1 MKKASFVMILG
12 LCLLL
17 AACGAPASTTAEQP
31 VAQAQADAAPAD
43 TTALDGTNAKPVDAR
58 LVVNGTV
65 HKVSG
70 FVLGGGY
77 FYQQKDLSAAL
88 GDAQVEGVKSFQ
100 RDGAD
105 YFALEDI
112 CVSNSFNYTH
122 DTVLKADYV
131 WTYPDV
137 GQITQSNDEL
147 NRAIDKGF
155 GEAQA
160 DDAVVTYQQ
169 FFAML
174 DRVIEL
180 SQPDKLADWQAK
192 FPEARASSDPMTRF
206 EGMMATLKCAIM
218 LGGDYL
224 NFAIDW
230 VPMNDKIGDKVWD
243 EVNKVKDPFR
253 YITNDY
259 PYEGGGFEGNDFS
272 GWDDCGVAYRYSY
285 ARLSLVSGK
294 SIFDYDVVR
303 NSMRMDK
310 PFTYN
315 AAMLAALRLYD
326 SKSSSEELIPLTDP
340 QAMAYDPTII
350 TQELL
355 DRANA
360 RPEVTKENPPLL
372 KGLVFGGFYEF
383 TGMPVTESELQ
394 TVANWGFN
402 SARVMITYQ
411 TLFDMD
417 VNQVDLN
424 KLRQVDQLVAA
435 AMKYNIHMNLVTFT
449 MPGRWQKY
457 NPQTFESEGEFDL
470 FTNPTRQK
478 QAVDI
483 WTMLATR
490 YRNIPSAA
498 LSFSPLWE
506 VFNGNLSTGLPFAP
520 YEDKDTA
527 HVFDL
532 LVGTIREQDANRL
545 VIYEATASNNASDI
559 EREAALV
566 KETLESKYDN
576 IMMMSNFCEG
586 PFVYANM
593 TAEEGEHIDNN
604 NHSMFLSDY
613 PTTIYA
619 AQRQI
624 WKDQPLEITGELV
637 NTTTLEVYLSKSWG
651 TGDLEIV
658 ADGQTIYSERLGENS
673 YDVGY
678 PVSGYYPFAKSDKM
692 ISVTLDH
699 DVQKLEIRYS
709 GDSIEWSG
717 INVILPDSYAVKRW
731 WYETDYD
738 AGLEGRN
745 AEPPELKKT
754 SVVMIC
760 PNSYDTG
767 RMIVIHPDVT
777 YSSETVW
784 EQSNKQTIDA
794 WAKAISEFAPH
805 SVVRIED
812 ANFNA
817 VALDQALNYY
827 QDVYAALNEYG
838 LGWYSNDYI
847 NFANGGRR
855 YLGFKPEKYFD
866 ASFCT
871 ELLEQLQS
879 FQ

>member
-1 MKKASFVMILG
+1 MKKVSLVMILG

-17 AACGAPASTTAEQP
+17 AACGTQPGGTMGQPA
-31 VAQAQADAAPAD
+31 AQAQTEAAPSD
-43 TTALDGTNAKPVDAR
+43 ENVLDGTNAKAVDVR

-65 HKVSG
+65 HALSG
-70 FVLGGGY
+70 FSLNGGY
-77 FYQQKDLSAAL
+77 FFQQPDLNTALEGAQSKDTR
-88 GDAQVEGVKSFQ
+88 SFQ
-100 RDGAD
+100 RDGIM
-105 YFALEDI
+105 YYALEDI
-112 CVSNSFNYTH
+112 CTGNAYSYTH
-122 DTVLKADYV
+122 DDVLKADYV

-137 GQITQSNDEL
+137 AQTTQSSDEL
-147 NRAIDKGF
+147 NRAVEKGF
-155 GEAQA
+155 GEAKA
-160 DDAVVTYQQ
+160 DDAEVTYQQ
-169 FFAML
+169 FFVML
-174 DRVIEL
+174 DRVVEL
-180 SQPDKLADWQAK
+180 SAPDKLADWQTQ
-192 FPEARASSDPMTRF
+192 FPEARASGDSMTRF
-206 EGMMATLKCAIM
+206 EGMMAVIKCAIT
-218 LGGDYL
+218 LGQDYL
-224 NFAIDW
+224 SFTIDW
-230 VPMNDKIGDKVWD
+230 LPMNDKIGDKVWD

-253 YITNDY
+253 YITNNY

-272 GWDDCGVAYRYSY
+272 EWDDCSVAYRYSY
-285 ARLSLVSGK
+285 ARLSLISGNP
-294 SIFDYDVVR
+294 IFDYDAVR

-310 PFTYN
+310 PFTYQ

-326 SKSSSEELIPLTDP
+326 SKSSSEGVVPLTDP
-340 QAMAYDPTII
+340 QAITCDSSII

-360 RPEVTKENPPLL
+360 RPKVTAENPPLL

-383 TGMPVTESELQ
+383 TGMPVTQEELQ

-424 KLRQVDQLVAA
+424 KLRQVDQLVAT
-435 AMKYNIHMNLVTFT
+435 AMRYNIHLNLATFT
-449 MPGRWQKY
+449 MPGRWAKY
-457 NPQTFESEGEFDL
+457 NSQTFQSEGEFDL

-478 QAVDI
+478 QSVDI
-483 WTMLATR
+483 WTMLAAR
-490 YRNIPSAA
+490 YSKVPSAS

-506 VFNGNLSTGLPFAP
+506 VFNGNLSTGLPFQP

-532 LVGTIREQDANRL
+532 LVGAIREQDANRL

-576 IMMMSNFCEG
+576 VMMMANFCEG

-593 TAEEGEHIDNN
+593 TAQEGEHIDNN

-624 WKDQPLEITGELV
+624 WKDQPLEMTGELV
-637 NTTTLEVYLSKSWG
+637 SGTTLELYLSKSWG

-658 ADGQTIYSERLGENS
+658 ADGQTIYTERLGEKS
-673 YDVGY
+673 FEVGY
-678 PVSGYYPFAKSDKM
+678 PISRYYPFAKSDKL

-717 INVILPDSYAVKRW
+717 INVILPDSYAVERW
-731 WYETDYD
+731 WYETGYD
-738 AGLEGRN
+738 AGLEGRE

-754 SVVMIC
+754 SVVMLC

-767 RMIVIHPDVT
+767 RLIVIHPDVT
-777 YSSETVW
+777 YSSEAVW
-784 EQSNKQTIDA
+784 EQSNKETIES

-817 VALDQALNYY
+817 VALDQALAYY
-827 QDVYAALNEYG
+827 KDVYDALSKYG

-847 NFANGGRR
+847 NFTNGGRR
-855 YLGFKPEKYFD
+855 YLGFKPVKYFG
-866 ASFCT
+866 ASFCK